1 MLYLVDGSWQPYVQ
15 KWIKS
20 YIQPILSNHEAI
32 EHLKEMFDTFVKLS
46 FERISELGE
55 DQQ

>member
-20 YIQPILSNHEAI
+20 YIQPILRNHEAI
-32 EHLKEMFDTFVKLS
+32 EHLKEMFDTFVKLG